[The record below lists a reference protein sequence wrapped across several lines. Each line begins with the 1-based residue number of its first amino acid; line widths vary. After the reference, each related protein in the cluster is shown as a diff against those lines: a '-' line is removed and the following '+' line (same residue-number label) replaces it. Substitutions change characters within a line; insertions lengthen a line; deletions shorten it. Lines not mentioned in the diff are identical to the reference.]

1 MAGKTDLGGIFFK
14 LGLDLDKNSFESG
27 NKQIN
32 NASESMNKLIGT
44 ARNAAVALVSIKTIG
59 KLGTLADAE
68 SSAYKTAEA
77 LGITT
82 KSLNEWKAAAKIA
95 GVDANSLVGSMGR
108 LGNVLSHI
116 EIDGSGLDEYSKK
129 LQKLGM
135 GITDLQD
142 ASGEWLSA
150 DSAFEKVIAKAQS
163 DYAKAATDKEK
174 LKITTIVGDILGS
187 AGQDFF
193 IALQN
198 MGISIADFKAG
209 AGGTVW
215 TNPQNTKDAM
225 AFSKEWNTL
234 QQNLSQIGALFGD
247 NVAKELTQSVKD
259 INEFLSVN
267 GESIKQSL
275 DTLAK
280 HIGTGA
286 GVVTTSAGAASA
298 IFKYMK
304 AKPGSKEQEAAFAE
318 LQKAGERM
326 ESNDVLGPLY
336 SLLMGREEEKRRK
349 EQERIDNFFERENI
363 KGMLEG
369 LKSRK
374 EYTTKGKLDYTK
386 VPNRTQSFMS
396 RYVELGGSASDF
408 VNMPKIKDGIMRP
421 DGTVTQVAPDDWV
434 FAARNVGDLAKAFIP
449 PMPAMAGGNNEYV
462 INQTFNIN
470 GSSDLPQVLRQQ
482 AYQGTQDGLMQIME
496 QSSQRLQ
503 LMSGTR

>member
-1 MAGKTDLGGIFFK
+1 MVGKTDLGGIFFK

-82 KSLNEWKAAAKIA
+82 DSLNEWKAAAKIA

-108 LGNVLSHI
+108 LGYVLSHI

-142 ASGEWLSA
+142 ASGKWLSA

-163 DYAKAATDKEK
+163 DYAKASTDKEK
-174 LKITTIVGDILGS
+174 LKIITIVGDILGN

-198 MGISIADFKAG
+198 MGVSIADFKAG

-215 TNPQNTKDAM
+215 TNAQNNKDAM

-259 INEFLSVN
+259 INEWLSVN

-275 DTLAK
+275 GTLAK
-280 HIGTGA
+280 HIGTGV
-286 GVVTTSAGAASA
+286 GVGTASAGAASA

-304 AKPGSKEQEAAFAE
+304 AKPGSKEQQEAFTE
-318 LQKAGERM
+318 LQKAGSRM
-326 ESNDVLGPLY
+326 ESNDILGPLY
-336 SLLMGREEEKRRK
+336 TFFMGQEEEKRRK
-349 EQERIDNFFERENI
+349 EQAKIDRENI
-363 KGMLEG
+363 KGRLEG

-374 EYTTKGKLDYTK
+374 EYTTKGKLDYNK
-386 VPNRTQSFMS
+386 VPGRIQSEMNQ
-396 RYVELGGSASDF
+396 YIELGGSSSDF
-408 VNMPKIKDGIMRP
+408 VNMPKIKDGIIKP
-421 DGTVTQVAPDDWV
+421 NGQVTQVAPDDWV
-434 FAARNVGDLAKAFIP
+434 FAARNIGDLAKAFIP
-449 PMPAMAGGNNEYV
+449 QSASAHAGNMEFSIVQNFT
-462 INQTFNIN
+462 IS
-470 GSSDLPQVLRQQ
+470 GSSDLPQVLRHQ

-503 LMSGTR
+503 MMSGTR

>member
-82 KSLNEWKAAAKIA
+82 DSLNEWKAAAKIA

-163 DYAKAATDKEK
+163 DYAKASTDKEK

-198 MGISIADFKAG
+198 MGVSIADFKAG

-215 TNPQNTKDAM
+215 TNAQNNKDAM

-259 INEFLSVN
+259 INEWLSVN

-280 HIGTGA
+280 HIGTGV
-286 GVVTTSAGAASA
+286 GVGTASAGAASA

-304 AKPGSKEQEAAFAE
+304 AKPGSKEQQEAIAD
-318 LQKAGERM
+318 LQKAGSRM

-336 SLLMGREEEKRRK
+336 TFLMGQEEEKRRK
-349 EQERIDNFFERENI
+349 EQAKIDRENI
-363 KGMLEG
+363 KGRLEG

-374 EYTTKGKLDYTK
+374 EYTTKGKLDYNK
-386 VPNRTQSFMS
+386 VPGRIQSEMTQ
-396 RYVELGGSASDF
+396 YIELGGSSSDF
-408 VNMPKIKDGIMRP
+408 INMPKIKDGIIKP
-421 DGTVTQVAPDDWV
+421 NGQVTQVAPDDWV
-434 FAARNVGDLAKAFIP
+434 FAARNIGDLAKAFIP
-449 PMPAMAGGNNEYV
+449 QSASAHAGNMEFSIVQNFT
-462 INQTFNIN
+462 IS

-503 LMSGTR
+503 MMSGTR

>member
-82 KSLNEWKAAAKIA
+82 DSLNEWKAAAKIA

-163 DYAKAATDKEK
+163 DYAKASTDKEK

-198 MGISIADFKAG
+198 MGVSIADFKAG

-215 TNPQNTKDAM
+215 TNAQNNKDAM

-259 INEFLSVN
+259 INEWLSVN

-280 HIGTGA
+280 HIGTGV
-286 GVVTTSAGAASA
+286 GVGTASAGAASA

-304 AKPGSKEQEAAFAE
+304 AKPGSKEQQEAFAD
-318 LQKAGERM
+318 LQKAGSRM

-336 SLLMGREEEKRRK
+336 TFLMGQEEEKRRK
-349 EQERIDNFFERENI
+349 EQAKIDRENI
-363 KGMLEG
+363 KGRLEG

-374 EYTTKGKLDYTK
+374 EYTTKGKLDYNK
-386 VPNRTQSFMS
+386 VPGRIQSEMTQ
-396 RYVELGGSASDF
+396 YIELGGSSSDF
-408 VNMPKIKDGIMRP
+408 VNMPKIKDGIIKP
-421 DGTVTQVAPDDWV
+421 NGQVTQVAPDDWV

-449 PMPAMAGGNNEYV
+449 PMPAMAGGNNEFV

>member
-82 KSLNEWKAAAKIA
+82 DSLNEWKAAAKIA
-95 GVDANSLVGSMGR
+95 GVDANSLVNSMGQ
-108 LGNVLSHI
+108 LGSVLAHLPI
-116 EIDGSGLDEYSKK
+116 NGKGLEEYSNK
-129 LQKLGM
+129 LQEIGL
-135 GITDLQD
+135 GITDLKD
-142 ASGEWLSA
+142 KEGKWLSA
-150 DSAFEKVIAKAQS
+150 DKAFQKVIAKGQEE
-163 DYAKAATDKEK
+163 YAKAKTEEEQLLVVTKM
-174 LKITTIVGDILGS
+174 GDILGS

-198 MGISIADFKAG
+198 MGVSIADFIAE

-215 TNPQNTKDAM
+215 TNAQNNKDAM
-225 AFSKEWNTL
+225 AFSKEMNTL
-234 QQNLSQIGALFGD
+234 KASMSSLATLLGD
-247 NVAKELTQSVKD
+247 DVARELTPAIQG
-259 INEFLSVN
+259 INNWLAQN
-267 GESIKQSL
+267 GESLKLAFNKIAGITGGIADAAFNEHSPENVATSTGAEGFIKR
-275 DTLAK
+275 TKNAAKGGEALAAQIAADREAK
-280 HIGTGA
+280 EIEAQIIKEAEKKNGWIGTN
-286 GVVTTSAGAASA
+286 
-298 IFKYMK
+298 IKK
-304 AKPGSKEQEAAFAE
+304 QKIAFDELSPE
-318 LQKAGERM
+318 LQKRM
-326 ESNDVLGPLY
+326 L
-336 SLLMGREEEKRRK
+336 
-349 EQERIDNFFERENI
+349 QFEAN
-363 KGMLEG
+363 GG
-369 LKSRK
+369 N
-374 EYTTKGKLDYTK
+374 LDYF
-386 VPNRTQSFMS
+386 RDSFHS
-396 RYVELGGSASDF
+396 FGALQ
-408 VNMPKIKDGIMRP
+408 DGIMRP
-421 DGTVTQVAPDDWV
+421 DGTITQVAPDDWV

-449 PMPAMAGGNNEYV
+449 PMPAMAGGNNEFV